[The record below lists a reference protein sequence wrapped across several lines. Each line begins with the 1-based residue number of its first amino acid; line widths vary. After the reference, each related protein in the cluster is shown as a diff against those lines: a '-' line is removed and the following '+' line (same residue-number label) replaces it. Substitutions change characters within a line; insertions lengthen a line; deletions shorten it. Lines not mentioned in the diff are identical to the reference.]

1 MTGSSRNITED
12 VLRILQAH
20 ILDFQNHEKEI
31 YNFIERQDEHLERA
45 RDAMEKVTELHSAI
59 TTYVPQLRELTSIA
73 STLQNMERAVMKQNS
88 DLILPATTAEKM
100 PTKIAIVM
108 LGICFTM
115 LIILGSA
122 LILVLIRDSKKN
134 LSIGGKDGLNIT
146 NNEAATTESQNHFAN
161 KTEY

>member
-1 MTGSSRNITED
+1 MTGNSRNIAED

-146 NNEAATTESQNHFAN
+146 NNETATTESQNHFAN